1 MNAAIWVTNIKLKKD
16 KVSLILQSS
25 SKIEPR
31 DVSFTYQNAA
41 CSHSCPAVFSLTH
54 KKGTEI
60 HVQISLKKINL
71 QAGDWNLPVN
81 LGTEDNPQIIFPVLS
96 NSLRVRLILMS
107 YECRPNPG
115 MILFPMGGDQHKLIL
130 RCRPVSPYDD
140 FYTKLK
146 IFLAFGASKLLRP
159 FLKKKNIWLVYEK
172 YCCTAQENGYYFFKY
187 CMEQLSAFESRNIY
201 FILDKTSPQWPSMQ
215 KYKDHMIPF
224 MSFRHLLY
232 ALTAQLYISP
242 DGKSHLFA
250 WKPKPNPISRELN
263 RHDLFFLQHGV
274 LALKRVDHLFGKT
287 GVSPMTYFTTCSKFE
302 QDIVVQNMGYRP
314 EEAPILGLARWD
326 ALEDL
331 SSKVPANILVMPT
344 WRDWLEGQNDEFFQ
358 NSDYYRH
365 YMSLIHNKELLNLLK
380 AHKITLI
387 FHIHPKL
394 HEFLH
399 NFQADSSLVKLI
411 PFNTVPINRLI
422 MECSMMI
429 TDYSSACWD
438 VYYQEKPILFYHFD
452 NALHEQARGS
462 YIDMEHELF
471 GDRCM
476 TEEQLVSCIRE
487 YIENGFREKAVYGN
501 MRKKYFAYRD
511 HNNCQRTYDFIAEK
525 YKKQNI

>member
-1 MNAAIWVTNIKLKKD
+1 MNTIIWATNIKIKKD
-16 KVSLILQSS
+16 RVSLILQSS
-25 SKIEPR
+25 AKIYPR
-31 DVSFTYQNAA
+31 KISFTYQNAT
-41 CSHSCPAVFSLTH
+41 CSYSWPAAFSLTQ

-60 HVQISLKKINL
+60 HAQISLKELNL
-71 QAGDWNLPVN
+71 QTGDWNIAVN
-81 LGTEDNPQIIFPVLS
+81 LGTEDAPQILFPVLS
-96 NSLRVRLILMS
+96 KSLRLRLILMN
-107 YECRPNPG
+107 YECRPNPD

-130 RCRPVSPYDD
+130 RCRPVSPYDG
-140 FYTKLK
+140 FCTKLK

-159 FLKKKNIWLVYEK
+159 FMKQKNIWLVYEK
-172 YCCTAQENGYYFFKY
+172 FCCTAQENGYYFFKY
-187 CMEQLSAFESRNIY
+187 CMEQLSASDSRNIY

-242 DGKSHLFA
+242 DGKAHLFA

-287 GVSPMTYFTTCSKFE
+287 GVSPMTYFTTSSKFE
-302 QDIVVQNMGYRP
+302 QDIVVKNMGYQP
-314 EEAPILGLARWD
+314 EEAPVLGLARWD
-326 ALEDL
+326 TLEDL
-331 SSKVPANILVMPT
+331 SANVPANILVMPT

-358 NSDYYRH
+358 NSDYYKH
-365 YMSLIHNKELLNLLK
+365 YMSLIHNKELLSLLK
-380 AHKITLI
+380 AHKITLV

-399 NFQADSSLVKLI
+399 NFQADSNLVKLI

-452 NALHEQARGS
+452 NDLHEQARGS

-476 TEEQLVSCIRE
+476 TEEQLVACIRE
-487 YIENGFREKAVYGN
+487 YIENGFREKALYGN

-511 HNNCQRTYDFIAEK
+511 HNNCQRTYDFIAER
-525 YKKQNI
+525 YKK